1 MNSAK
6 KYLLFAIFCFC
17 FSFPGSTQDLGEYNK
32 QEIKDLTDQVQDQIR
47 FLQYFLNTV
56 GNKETSAR
64 DKDVIIRESFRKIF
78 RDDQVQVEDDLL
90 LDRKV
95 ITNKAITAYLKDV
108 DFFFKDVNFTF
119 KVREIK
125 PHLKDNGEL
134 YFQVALD
141 RTLEGIGINNEN
153 VENTRERFVE
163 INWDKDAKELKIA
176 SIYTTKLSRDEE
188 LQEWWESLSYQWDLY
203 FRERFGVDEE
213 DSVLIDQIYKFSS
226 IDSLDLSGNKVIVDL
241 GPIHALRELKYLN
254 ISGTNIEELGPI
266 SNVTFLTHLD
276 ISNTPANDIQFI
288 KYSDR
293 ISYLDI
299 SDTEIN
305 SIDDLANLKNL
316 KVFRAARTPLIGFG
330 VINNFINL
338 EQLDL
343 QESGFN
349 NVENINELTNLK
361 SLNLRGNFLINF
373 GFLGELESLEEINLE
388 ETNILDLAPLADLK
402 NLWRININ
410 KTEVSSLAPLS
421 GSSNI
426 RRIYADRTSITE
438 EDADNFARTN
448 RRILLIHNVENL
460 QTWWETLPEG
470 WNKMLAKI
478 YPDISKSAPTVE
490 ELTEMVGI
498 DSLNLSNGEIVS
510 LRPALKFKKV
520 FYLAFD
526 NTKVND
532 LSPLAE
538 MKTLTQI
545 SGENSA
551 VTNVEALGKLDALE
565 RLSLKGSNIGSI
577 GPLKSLTSLQLLNL
591 DDTEVPAWEI
601 HELTRELSN
610 TIVIFQTEE
619 LTQWWEN
626 LNSDWKT
633 ILKDQFDLPNT
644 PSSKEL
650 HKMTASDNVSAENV
664 GIEDLEPLLAF
675 FNLRELSIHN
685 APIRDISAVGRMEN
699 LNTFRLSQ
707 TPLRDLSPIANLSY
721 LETLDVS
728 NTGVEDL
735 RPLADLNRLRKLN
748 LSGTNIRRLRG
759 LDTLYDLRELDIA
772 STNVRNINP
781 IMHLV
786 NLEKLVCFNTR
797 INRRRIEKFQKNNP
811 ECEVRFY

>member
-6 KYLLFAIFCFC
+6 KCLLLLILCFGNHFPTFA
-17 FSFPGSTQDLGEYNK
+17 QDLGDYDK

-56 GNKETSAR
+56 GSKETSAR

-95 ITNKAITAYLKDV
+95 ITNKSITAYLKDV
-108 DFFFKDVNFTF
+108 DFFFKDVNFNF

-134 YFQVALD
+134 YFQVTLD
-141 RTLEGIGINNEN
+141 RTLNGIGINNEK

-163 INWDKDAKELKIA
+163 INWEKDAKELKIA

-188 LQEWWESLSYQWDLY
+188 LREWWESLSYQWDLY
-203 FRERFGVDEE
+203 FREKFGIEEE
-213 DSVLIDQIYKFSS
+213 DSVSLDHIYKFSS
-226 IDSLDLSGNKVIVDL
+226 IDSLDLSGNRVLVDL
-241 GPIHALRELKYLN
+241 APIHALRELKYVN

-266 SNVTFLTHLD
+266 SNVTFLAHLD

-293 ISYLDI
+293 ITYLDI
-299 SDTEIN
+299 SDTEIRN
-305 SIDDLANLKNL
+305 IDDLGNLKNL
-316 KVFRAARTPLIGFG
+316 KILKAARTPLIGFG
-330 VINNFINL
+330 VINNFTNL
-338 EQLDL
+338 EHLDL
-343 QESGFN
+343 EESGFN
-349 NVENINELTNLK
+349 NVENIKELTNLK
-361 SLNLRGNFLINF
+361 TLNLKGNFLINF
-373 GFLGELESLEEINLE
+373 GFLGDLENLEEINLE
-388 ETNILDLAPLADLK
+388 ETNILDLSPLAVLK
-402 NLWRININ
+402 KLWRININ
-410 KTEVSSLAPLS
+410 GTEVSSLAPLS
-421 GSSNI
+421 GSSNL

-438 EDADNFARTN
+438 EDADNFARSN

-470 WNKMLAKI
+470 WNKMLEKI
-478 YPDISKSAPTVE
+478 YPEISRGSPSVE

-498 DSLNLSNGEIVS
+498 DSLNLSGSEIIN

-520 FYLAFD
+520 SYLAFD
-526 NTKVND
+526 NTKVHD

-538 MKTLTQI
+538 MKTLTHI

-551 VTNVEALGKLDALE
+551 VTNVEALENLGALE
-565 RLSLKGSNIGSI
+565 YLSLKRSKIASVN
-577 GPLKSLTSLQLLNL
+577 PLKRLSGLKLLDL
-591 DDTEVPAWEI
+591 DGTEVAAWEI
-601 HELTRELSN
+601 QELTRVLPAA
-610 TIVIFQTEE
+610 TVVFRTEE
-619 LTQWWEN
+619 LEQWWEN
-626 LNSDWKT
+626 LNNDWRGV
-633 ILKDQFDLPNT
+633 LENQFDLDEG
-644 PSSKEL
+644 PSSIQL
-650 HKMTASDNVSAENV
+650 HKMTSSDKVIAENV
-664 GIEDLEPLLAF
+664 NIEDLEPLLAF

-685 APIRDISAVGRMEN
+685 APLRDISAVSRMEN
-699 LNTFRLSQ
+699 LNSLRLSQ
-707 TPLRDLSPIANLSY
+707 SPLRDLTPISELSY
-721 LETLDVS
+721 LESLDVS

-735 RPLADLNRLRKLN
+735 RPLGDLNRLRKLN
-748 LSGTNIRRLRG
+748 LSGTNISRLRG

-772 STNVRNINP
+772 STNVRNLNP

-797 INRRRIEKFQKNNP
+797 INRRRVEKFQQNNP
-811 ECEVRFY
+811 DAEVRFY